1 MELTGKI
8 GSLLGKKGGEIW
20 MLSPSASVYDAVAMM
35 AEKGVG
41 ALPIIDGENL
51 VGILSERDLA
61 RKVILL
67 DKSSKDTPVTEIM
80 SSPVLT
86 VSPSHTV
93 EECMQL
99 ITEKRIRHLP
109 VVDGGR
115 IAGMISIGDLVK
127 WMITAQQETISHLEA
142 YIGGGAPQPQQY

>member
-20 MLSPSASVYDAVAMM
+20 ALPSSASVYDAVAMM

-51 VGILSERDLA
+51 VGILSERDFA

-67 DKSSKDTPVTEIM
+67 DKSSKDTPVTAIM

-86 VSPSHTV
+86 VSPAHTV
-93 EECMQL
+93 EECMRL
-99 ITEKRIRHLP
+99 VTEKRIRHLP

-115 IAGMISIGDLVK
+115 IVGMNSIGDLVK

-142 YIGGGAPQPQQY
+142 YIGGGVSTQY